1 MRFDIIPP
9 IVIGR
14 RAVDQ
19 VIVGTMKLAGYYLMD
34 ISRCG
39 ENYHLGNERWKT
51 SNTTLEEIDQEWNM
65 RFYTKDIRQ
74 FAIIASYYDYRIYRD
89 NLNKRLIH
97 HRKTKRGLKKLFP
110 RPYFLQIN
118 RKRIKPR

>member
-39 ENYHLGNERWKT
+39 KNYHLGNERWMHF
-51 SNTTLEEIDQEWNM
+51 SNVQEVNDKEWND
-65 RFYTKDIRQ
+65 RYYTTDLIP
-74 FAIIASYYDYRIYRD
+74 FDDMAAAADYIVTRYSLNGVLYAGCNKKGLRKMIPKPYRLEVRD
-89 NLNKRLIH
+89 RL
-97 HRKTKRGLKKLFP
+97 L
-110 RPYFLQIN
+110 
-118 RKRIKPR
+118 IKPR